1 MLFSQTDVGLGFAFG
16 LFAIFSIL
24 RYRTTTIPVKE
35 MTYMFAVIAIAVIN
49 AIWNSEHGWWPLVAV
64 NVLLMSLIWI
74 IERYFYKPGI
84 DTQIILYEKIEH
96 IHPSKHQL
104 LIADLEERTGV
115 QVVKFDVIECD
126 YLRDTVTLKVYYKS

>member
-1 MLFSQTDVGLGFAFG
+1 
-16 LFAIFSIL
+16 
-24 RYRTTTIPVKE
+24 
-35 MTYMFAVIAIAVIN
+35 
-49 AIWNSEHGWWPLVAV
+49 
-64 NVLLMSLIWI
+64 MSLIWI

-96 IHPSKHQL
+96 IHHSNHQL